1 MEHGGSRSAVR
12 RRRAVQAED
21 HRRQRHRRRG
31 AGRSSHDPRRFRQPL
46 PRQGHHARRGQHHA
60 LLPAASCHPHCRTG
74 DVGADDEVHDGR
86 QDAVPHQHDA
96 QDGLLHVPHDE
107 LDQVHACPDGRIP
120 VARHEGGRQLHGGR
134 RRPHLGSGELH
145 RAGMLQNVRGDLLA
159 DGERRLDVGMA
170 RDEDHHRL
178 AESWASDHRHH
189 RLGRARLLPL
199 YGRARNHDGLHRVLH
214 DGAFDHSVSLLR
226 HDGQVQLPHG
236 EGDRLHVQLRP
247 ESLRHRLHRH
257 LLERLSDLAFRR
269 AGEIKRTIA
278 RPRAPPA
285 SSLGVLPHLPSDEE
299 DSAARIR
306 THQRLAP
313 AQRQRYDGSIEE
325 CRRLGDERRYDGDG
339 HIRQVSGGESRSASC
354 RRRRTA
360 RYADTACK
368 KQRDVNKA
376 RAKLSRCDRQLPQN
390 KGLHGQLQPQRNSFW
405 QEADG

>member
-1 MEHGGSRSAVR
+1 MQTRWREIYDAEQKKGGKMDADRTNPARLLRPRHHPLAGDGRRPRGRKRLGGNHRARHRAWRRVRYEPHAACQRRGQGDAHHPHRHDGDRGHDDRLRTRRRQEVHLAGHARRRTRAELRRVSARHGRMEHGGSRSAVR

-31 AGRSSHDPRRFRQPL
+31 AGRSGHDPRRFRQPL

-226 HDGQVQLPHG
+226 HD
-236 EGDRLHVQLRP
+236 E
-247 ESLRHRLHRH
+247 
-257 LLERLSDLAFRR
+257 
-269 AGEIKRTIA
+269 
-278 RPRAPPA
+278 
-285 SSLGVLPHLPSDEE
+285 
-299 DSAARIR
+299 
-306 THQRLAP
+306 
-313 AQRQRYDGSIEE
+313 
-325 CRRLGDERRYDGDG
+325 
-339 HIRQVSGGESRSASC
+339 
-354 RRRRTA
+354 
-360 RYADTACK
+360 
-368 KQRDVNKA
+368 
-376 RAKLSRCDRQLPQN
+376 
-390 KGLHGQLQPQRNSFW
+390 
-405 QEADG
+405 